1 MLSLFLVV
9 AAQLVPFNSA
19 DSITRLERSKAKTD
33 FFALV
38 NHYEGQINAGMC
50 GPASGVIVLNALRV
64 DNSAITKPTDQ
75 STVPA
80 EFLAGIP
87 KGIDPFFK
95 RYTQRAFFDDK
106 FESVKPKAVFHG
118 APNKDGKRDPGMQL
132 RQLGDV
138 LKAHGLDVQVR
149 VLDDKL
155 TDADAK
161 KEIIANLAR
170 AADFVIINY
179 TRVPLGQKGGGHIS
193 PLGAYD
199 EASDSFLVL
208 DVNPNDGKTWVWIPS
223 AQLLGAMRTKDTIEN
238 CGYLLVKEGTK

>member
-1 MLSLFLVV
+1 MFSLFLVV
-9 AAQLVPFNSA
+9 ATQLVPFNSA
-19 DSITRLERSKAKTD
+19 DSMTRLERAKAKAD
-33 FFALV
+33 FFALA
-38 NHYEGQINAGMC
+38 NQFEGQINAGMC

-64 DNSAITKPTDQ
+64 DK
-75 STVPA
+75 
-80 EFLAGIP
+80 FLVGIP
-87 KGIDPFFK
+87 KGFDPFFK

-106 FESVKPKAVFHG
+106 FEAVKPKAVFHG
-118 APNKDGKRDPGMQL
+118 APNKEGKRDPGMQL

-155 TDADAK
+155 NDADAK
-161 KEIIANLAR
+161 KELIANLAS
-170 AADFVIINY
+170 AGDFVVVNY

-208 DVNPNDGKTWVWIPS
+208 DVNPNDGKTWAWIPS

-238 CGYLLVKEGTK
+238 RGYLLVKEGAKK